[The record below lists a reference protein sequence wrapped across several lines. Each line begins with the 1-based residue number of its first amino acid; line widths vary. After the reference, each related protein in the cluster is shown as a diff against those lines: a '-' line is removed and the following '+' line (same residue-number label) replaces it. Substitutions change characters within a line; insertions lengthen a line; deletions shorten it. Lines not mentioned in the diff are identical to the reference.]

1 MPSRKT
7 GSRHSSCHTHPAAA
21 ACSQAR
27 ALLFTGRDVRLH
39 SSYERFLQNLIR
51 DCWKFIGSPIWF
63 KVRPRNKKKDE

>member
-1 MPSRKT
+1 M
-7 GSRHSSCHTHPAAA
+7 
-21 ACSQAR
+21 
-27 ALLFTGRDVRLH
+27 LFTGRDVRLH